1 MEDQIMEKSLSNYNP
16 SVNILTNVEIIDT
29 NKYKEKISYLTVQ
42 SSLFSNSTFKNC
54 DIVGCKFYNSKF
66 SNVLLDNADI
76 ISLQISN
83 CRFINVSFDGTCIE
97 DIDFRNCVFDSCS
110 FKNFTMKNCCFS
122 GCVFYKFKPSC
133 CLCELNNYV
142 ECTFTDSTFSSSFHY
157 QIFSDCTFNNT
168 SVDLELLGYNYGLLS
183 SSQIIIEDGNINDSV
198 NRIEYLYNN
207 YLEQNLYANAFLL
220 KINFEYGDNPSVLLL
235 WTDFLEIILKND
247 IIIKSNEIV
256 FIKNLISLFS
266 RKKQIAPLL
275 LFVLNNKLINTLN
288 KFTIENSKTRDDI
301 ILLINNIYFEFKR
314 IVQEFSTLKD
324 NYYFENK
331 RLLIEIKYLEK
342 PEKDLSQIL
351 NQFGMGHCKQI
362 KTETGSFYEWISCP
376 DNMIKCL
383 EIFLMLLG
391 IATPIV
397 YDSIKNKNKKKDKAK
412 KPTNILDLSENTST
426 NVTINVTIN
435 NGCQILNNYNFVENN
450 FYGYNN
456 KNIQKVKISVEK

>member
-1 MEDQIMEKSLSNYNP
+1 MEKSLSNYNP
-16 SVNILTNVEIIDT
+16 SVNILTNVEINDT
-29 NKYKEKISYLTVQ
+29 NKYKKKISYLTIQ
-42 SSLFSNSTFKNC
+42 SSLFSNSSFNNC
-54 DIVGCKFYNSKF
+54 DIVGCKFYNSRF
-66 SNVLLDNADI
+66 SDVSLDNADI

-97 DIDFRNCVFDSCS
+97 DIDFRNCIFDSCS

-122 GCVFYKFKPSC
+122 GCEFYKFKPSC

-142 ECTFTDSTFSSSFHY
+142 ECTFTDSAFSSSFHY

-168 SVDLELLGYNYGLLS
+168 SVDLELMGYNYGLIS
-183 SSQIIIEDGNINDSV
+183 NIQINIQDNNSKKYDSANKIEH
-198 NRIEYLYNN
+198 LYNN
-207 YLEQNLYANAFLL
+207 YLEQNLYANAFIL
-220 KINFEYGDNPSVLLL
+220 KINYEYGKNPSVLLL
-235 WTDFLEIILKND
+235 WADFLEIILEND

-275 LFVLNNKLINTLN
+275 LFVLNNKLISTLN
-288 KFTIENSKTRDDI
+288 KFTIESSKTRDDI

-324 NYYFENK
+324 NHYFENK

-351 NQFGMGHCKQI
+351 NQFGIGHCKQI

-391 IATPIV
+391 IAVPIV
-397 YDSIKNKNKKKDKAK
+397 YDSIKTKKKGKVK
-412 KPTNILDLSENTST
+412 KITNGLDLSENTST

-435 NGCQILNNYNFVENN
+435 NGCQVLNNCNFVENN

-456 KNIQKVKISVEK
+456 KNVQKVKISVEK

>member
-1 MEDQIMEKSLSNYNP
+1 MEKSLSNYNP
-16 SVNILTNVEIIDT
+16 NVNIITNAKIIDT

-42 SSLFSNSTFKNC
+42 SSLFANSTFMNC
-54 DIVGCKFYNSKF
+54 DVVGCKFYNSKF
-66 SNVLLDNADI
+66 SDVSLDNADI

-83 CRFINVSFDGTCIE
+83 CRFTNVSFDGTCIE

-110 FKNFTMKNCCFS
+110 FKNFTMKNCHFLECE
-122 GCVFYKFKPSC
+122 FYKFKPSC
-133 CLCELNNYV
+133 CLCELNNYA
-142 ECTFTDSTFSSSFHY
+142 ECAFTDSAFSSSFHY

-168 SVDLELLGYNYGLLS
+168 SIDLELLGYNYGLLS
-183 SSQIIIEDGNINDSV
+183 NSQITIEYSNLKKYDSA

-207 YLEQNLYANAFLL
+207 YLEQNLYANAFIL
-220 KINFEYGDNPSVLLL
+220 KINFEYDENPSVLLL
-235 WTDFLEIILKND
+235 WADFLEIILKND

-266 RKKQIAPLL
+266 SKKQIAPLL

-288 KFTIENSKTRDDI
+288 KFPIKNSKIKDDI

-314 IVQEFSTLKD
+314 IVQEFSTQIY
-324 NYYFENK
+324 NYSFENK
-331 RLLIEIKYLEK
+331 RLLIEMKYLEK
-342 PEKDLSQIL
+342 PKKDLSQIL
-351 NQFGMGHCKQI
+351 NQFGIGYCDQI
-362 KTETGSFYEWISCP
+362 KTESGSFYEWISCP

-391 IATPIV
+391 IAVPIV
-397 YDSIKNKNKKKDKAK
+397 YDSIKIKKKRESK
-412 KPTNILDLSENTST
+412 KPTNVLDLSENTST

-435 NGCQILNNYNFVENN
+435 NGCQILNNCNFVENN

-456 KNIQKVKISVEK
+456 KNVQKIKVSVEK